1 MQKIKCGTV
10 KCLLIRCK
18 AGLELLG
25 QLMVVGIQSIPSQ
38 RWPNSTILIK
48 LDNSGIMTKRKLILL
63 GQPSLL
69 LNNIASHKIA
79 QLPELQGHESSK
91 SVNDASVL
99 TILWAV

>member
-1 MQKIKCGTV
+1 MGS
-10 KCLLIRCK
+10 LLIRCK
-18 AGLELLG
+18 VGLELLG
-25 QLMVVGIQSIPSQ
+25 QLKMVVGIQSIPSQ

-69 LNNIASHKIA
+69 LNNIASHKDA

-99 TILWAV
+99 TILWAVKRILK